1 MMSNQTKKR
10 EINEYILLLSA
21 GAAVGTLFLWAA
33 SYIFPEGEIVDGR
46 RVFENIPK
54 YLQYLFY
61 LLSASSIFICG
72 YLFSLRAKNWSRG
85 TEEKRKV
92 KLTQRFIN
100 LFDGLFMRTLLR
112 FKAAGLMHSMIYV
125 GFLGL
130 FAGTITLE
138 IHHLMPPSFK
148 FLQGTTY
155 LVYSFSLEIASL
167 IYLGGIAWA
176 IYRRI
181 FGREER
187 LKTKT
192 QMDDYLTLILLGFMG
207 ISGLTTEAGRII
219 VEGFP
224 EFEKW
229 SFVGYFIADLLPIE
243 NGVIF
248 HRISWILHV
257 ISFFVFLIVLP
268 QSKLRHI
275 VTSPVNMYL
284 SPKDRPKGAMKDI
297 GNLLEAEDIDTVG
310 VENIEN
316 FTWKQLVDLDACTV
330 CGRCTSVCPANL
342 TGKPLDPR
350 EIILKVGQV
359 MSETG
364 NPAVPSTVTTPI
376 DLKVKTSSVFER
388 VTPEELWACTS
399 CKACDEICPVNI
411 EILDK
416 ILDMRRHLAL
426 MASEFPTELG
436 KAYVAMETSS
446 NPWGASQND
455 RMKWSED
462 LDFEVPI
469 LEDNNKQEI
478 EYLYWIGCAGAFDDR
493 NIPVTKAVATLLK
506 RANVS
511 YAVLGPKEICTG
523 DSARR
528 TGNEFVYKQLAIQN
542 IENKGLVVRP
552 ECCDMDFI
560 IKNVNLEVIKI
571 ITQCPHC
578 FNTIA
583 NEYPQLGGDFEVIH
597 HSQLL
602 TELVQSG
609 KIEVGTAEKP
619 YSITYHD
626 SCYLGRHND
635 IYTAPRE
642 IVGSIGGIEIR
653 EMKRQG
659 TKSFCCGAGGGRMW
673 MEENTGKKV
682 NIERSQEAIDT
693 GADEVAVACPFC
705 YIMMDDGVKELGQG
719 ENVRVRDVS
728 LILLDNLKK
737 D

>member
-1 MMSNQTKKR
+1 MINQKKTKQV
-10 EINEYILLLSA
+10 NDYVLLFAA
-21 GAAVGTLFLWAA
+21 GSAVGTLLLWAA
-33 SYIFPEGEIVDGR
+33 SYVFPEGDIVEGR

-54 YLQYLFY
+54 YLQYAFY
-61 LLSASSIFICG
+61 LLSASSIFISG
-72 YLFSLRAKNWSRG
+72 YLFSLRAKNWARG
-85 TEEKRKV
+85 KSEKRKTTLV
-92 KLTQRFIN
+92 SKIKNF
-100 LFDGLFMRTLLR
+100 FDGILMRTVLR
-112 FKAAGLMHSMIYV
+112 FRAAGVMHSMIYV

-138 IHHLMPPSFK
+138 IHHLMPPSLK

-155 LVYSFSLEIASL
+155 FIYSFSLEVASL
-167 IYLGGIAWA
+167 IYLFGIAWA
-176 IYRRI
+176 LFRRI
-181 FGREER
+181 FGTEDRI
-187 LKTKT
+187 KTKT
-192 QMDDYLTLILLGFMG
+192 KTDDYLTLGLLAFMG

-224 EFEKW
+224 EYEKW
-229 SFVGYFIADLLPIE
+229 SFVGYFIADMLPVE
-243 NGVIF
+243 NGVLF

-257 ISFFVFLIVLP
+257 VSFFVFLISLP

-275 VTSPVNMYL
+275 ITSPVNMFL

-310 VENIEN
+310 VEVIEN
-316 FTWKQLVDLDACTV
+316 FSWKQLVDLDACTV

-359 MSETG
+359 MSESG
-364 NPAVPSTVTTPI
+364 SPPVPATVSTPI
-376 DLKVKTSSVFER
+376 DLQVKTSNVFDR
-388 VTPEELWACTS
+388 ITAEELWACTS
-399 CKACDEICPVNI
+399 CRACDEVCPVNI

-426 MASEFPTELG
+426 MASDFPSELG
-436 KAYVAMETSS
+436 KAYVAMENSS

-462 LDFEVPI
+462 LEFDVP
-469 LEDNNKQEI
+469 LLKEDNKEDV
-478 EYLYWIGCAGAFDDR
+478 EYLYWVGCAGAFDDR
-493 NIPVTKAVATLLK
+493 NVPVTKAVATLLK
-506 RANVS
+506 RAGVS
-511 YAVLGPKEICTG
+511 YAVLGPKEVCTG

-528 TGNEFVYKQLAIQN
+528 TGNEFVFQQLAIQN
-542 IENKGLVVRP
+542 IENMNNL
-552 ECCDMDFI
+552 
-560 IKNVNLEVIKI
+560 NVQKV

-583 NEYPQLGGDFEVIH
+583 NEYPQLGGNFEVIH

-609 KIEVGTAEKP
+609 KIEVGTSEDP
-619 YSITYHD
+619 YVITYHD

-642 IVGSIGGIEIR
+642 ILGSIGGIEVR

-659 TKSFCCGAGGGRMW
+659 TNSFCCGAGGGRMW
-673 MEENTGKKV
+673 MEESTGKKV
-682 NIERSQEAIDT
+682 NIERSEEAIET

-705 YIMMDDGVKELGQG
+705 YIMMDDGVKELGRG
-719 ENVRVRDVS
+719 ESIKVRDVS

>member
-1 MMSNQTKKR
+1 MISQKKPKQV
-10 EINEYILLLSA
+10 NDYVLLFSA
-21 GAAVGTLFLWAA
+21 GSAVGTLFLWAA
-33 SYIFPEGEIVDGR
+33 SYLFPEGDIVEGR

-54 YLQYLFY
+54 YLQYAFY
-61 LLSASSIFICG
+61 LLSASSVFISG
-72 YLFSLRAKNWSRG
+72 YLFSLRAKNWTRG
-85 TEEKRKV
+85 TSEKRKTTLV
-92 KLTQRFIN
+92 SKLKNF
-100 LFDGLFMRTLLR
+100 FDGILMRTVLR
-112 FKAAGLMHSMIYV
+112 FRAAGLMHSMIYV

-138 IHHLMPPSFK
+138 IHHLMPPSMK

-155 LVYSFSLEIASL
+155 FVYSFSLEIASL
-167 IYLGGIAWA
+167 IYLAGIGWA
-176 IYRRI
+176 LFRRI
-181 FGREER
+181 FGTEFRI
-187 LKTKT
+187 KTKT
-192 QMDDYLTLILLGFMG
+192 KMDDFLTLGLLGFMG

-224 EFEKW
+224 EYEKW
-229 SFVGYFIADLLPIE
+229 SFVGYFIADILPIE
-243 NGVIF
+243 NGVLF
-248 HRISWILHV
+248 HRTSWILHV
-257 ISFFVFLIVLP
+257 ISFFVFLISLP

-275 VTSPVNMYL
+275 ITSPVNMFL

-310 VENIEN
+310 VEVIEN
-316 FTWKQLVDLDACTV
+316 FSWKQLVDLDACTV

-359 MSETG
+359 MSESGST
-364 NPAVPSTVTTPI
+364 AVPATVTTPI
-376 DLKVKTSSVFER
+376 DLQVKTSNVFER
-388 VTPEELWACTS
+388 ITPEELWACTS
-399 CKACDEICPVNI
+399 CRACDEVCPVNI

-426 MASEFPTELG
+426 MASDFPSELG
-436 KAYVAMETSS
+436 KAYVAMENSS

-455 RMKWSED
+455 RMKWSEG
-462 LDFEVPI
+462 LEFEVPM
-469 LEDNNKQEI
+469 LEEENKEEV
-478 EYLYWIGCAGAFDDR
+478 EYLYWVGCAGAFDDR
-493 NIPVTKAVATLLK
+493 NVPVTKAVATLLK
-506 RANVS
+506 RAGVS
-511 YAVLGPKEICTG
+511 YAVLGPKEVCTG

-528 TGNEFVYKQLAIQN
+528 TGNEFVFQQLAIQN
-542 IENKGLVVRP
+542 IENMNNL
-552 ECCDMDFI
+552 
-560 IKNVNLEVIKI
+560 NVKKV

-583 NEYPQLGGDFEVIH
+583 NEYPQLGGNFEVIH

-609 KIEVGTAEKP
+609 KIDVGTSEDP
-619 YSITYHD
+619 YVITYHD

-642 IVGSIGGIEIR
+642 ILGAIGGIEVR

-659 TKSFCCGAGGGRMW
+659 TNSFCCGAGGGRMW
-673 MEENTGKKV
+673 MEESTGKKV
-682 NIERSQEAIDT
+682 NIERSEEAIET

-705 YIMMDDGVKELGQG
+705 YIMMDDGVKELGRG
-719 ENVRVRDVS
+719 ESIKVRDVS